1 MPSAT
6 MPTSGRQQVIDPL
19 VTSKKVLDELFG
31 PPADRSFA
39 VRLWDGTLQAPSS
52 DDQVPFTI
60 AINRPGAL
68 RRMLL
73 PPSEL
78 AIGEAFLRNDFD
90 VEGDLEDATA
100 LADQVVAR
108 LRSPV
113 RLARVV
119 SLLRDLPTDDLDPT
133 HDEGA
138 TRSIGITGRR
148 HSRLRDR
155 AAVRSH
161 YDVGNDFYSLWLD
174 SRMVYSCGYFE
185 DESVSLDD
193 AQLAKLD
200 LVCRK
205 LRLSPGE
212 RLLDIGCGWGSLVI
226 HAASRYGV
234 DATGITLSERQAEL
248 GRMRIAEAGLSDR
261 CRVEILD
268 YRELPRDVSFD
279 KIASVGMVEHVGRT
293 QLGRYFSEVYRLLRP
308 GGLFLNHGIV
318 ELPAAR
324 RRGVSAL
331 VTDAVWKPRSFLDR
345 YVFPDGELVPLAEL
359 ITSAESAGFETRDA
373 ESLRE
378 HYTLTLRHWVHR
390 LEDHR
395 AEACRLVGERTY
407 RIWRLYMSGAAR
419 GFATGRLNVVQT
431 LLGKPDSGG
440 HTVIPMTRNDLYSTC
455 SMQGRD
461 VEAGDPASHSRR

>member
-1 MPSAT
+1 
-6 MPTSGRQQVIDPL
+6 
-19 VTSKKVLDELFG
+19 
-31 PPADRSFA
+31 
-39 VRLWDGTLQAPSS
+39 
-52 DDQVPFTI
+52 
-60 AINRPGAL
+60 
-68 RRMLL
+68 
-73 PPSEL
+73 
-78 AIGEAFLRNDFD
+78 
-90 VEGDLEDATA
+90 
-100 LADQVVAR
+100 
-108 LRSPV
+108 
-113 RLARVV
+113 
-119 SLLRDLPTDDLDPT
+119 
-133 HDEGA
+133 
-138 TRSIGITGRR
+138 R

-174 SRMVYSCGYFE
+174 SRMVYSCCYFE

-200 LVCRK
+200 LVCRE

-331 VTDAVWKPRSFLDR
+331 VTDAVWKPRSFLD
-345 YVFPDGELVPLAEL
+345 
-359 ITSAESAGFETRDA
+359 
-373 ESLRE
+373 
-378 HYTLTLRHWVHR
+378 
-390 LEDHR
+390 
-395 AEACRLVGERTY
+395 
-407 RIWRLYMSGAAR
+407 
-419 GFATGRLNVVQT
+419 
-431 LLGKPDSGG
+431 
-440 HTVIPMTRNDLYSTC
+440 
-455 SMQGRD
+455 
-461 VEAGDPASHSRR
+461 